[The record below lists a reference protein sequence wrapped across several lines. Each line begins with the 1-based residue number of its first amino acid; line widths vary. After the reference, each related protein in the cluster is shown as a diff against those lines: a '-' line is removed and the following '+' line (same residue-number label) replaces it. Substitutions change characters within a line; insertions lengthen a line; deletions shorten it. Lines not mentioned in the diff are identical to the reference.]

1 MTVVWPMVL
10 DSILSGLDNID
21 VTKEDLIKRLK
32 GLSKGRFAK
41 VAPFLEA
48 DLDAADDLAGLHKEI
63 EAGRH
68 NAATQPILDAK
79 HVYARVRQA
88 LSK

>member
-1 MTVVWPMVL
+1 L
-10 DSILSGLDNID
+10 GQSSLDNVV

-41 VAPFLEA
+41 VAPFIEA
-48 DLDAADDLAGLHKEI
+48 DLDAADDLAALHKEI

-68 NAATQPILDAK
+68 SAATQPTLEAND
-79 HVYARVRQA
+79 VYARVRQA

>member
-1 MTVVWPMVL
+1 MY
-10 DSILSGLDNID
+10 

-41 VAPFLEA
+41 VAPFIEA
-48 DLDAADDLAGLHKEI
+48 DLDAADDLTALHKEI

-68 NAATQPILDAK
+68 SAATQPILDAK
-79 HVYARVRQA
+79 EVYVRVRQA

>member
-1 MTVVWPMVL
+1 MVL
-10 DSILSGLDNID
+10 DSILLGLENID

-41 VAPFLEA
+41 VAPFIEA
-48 DLDAADDLAGLHKEI
+48 DLDAADNLTALHKEI

-68 NAATQPILDAK
+68 SAATQPILDAK
-79 HVYARVRQA
+79 DVYTRVRQA

>member
-1 MTVVWPMVL
+1 MCL
-10 DSILSGLDNID
+10 ESEQSGLDNVT

-48 DLDAADDLAGLHKEI
+48 NLDAADDLAALHKEI

-68 NAATQPILDAK
+68 SAATQPILVAK
-79 HVYARVRQA
+79 DVYARVRQA

>member
-1 MTVVWPMVL
+1 MCL
-10 DSILSGLDNID
+10 ESEQSRLDNVN

-41 VAPFLEA
+41 VAPFIEA
-48 DLDAADDLAGLHKEI
+48 DLDAADDLGALYKEI

-68 NAATQPILDAK
+68 SAATQAILEAK
-79 HVYARVRQA
+79 DVYTRVRQA

>member
-1 MTVVWPMVL
+1 MCLESEP
-10 DSILSGLDNID
+10 SSLDNVN
-21 VTKEDLIKRLK
+21 VTKELK

-48 DLDAADDLAGLHKEI
+48 DLDAADDLTALHKEI

-68 NAATQPILDAK
+68 SAATQPILDAK
-79 HVYARVRQA
+79 DVYARVRQA